1 MHRGSRPRPPSL
13 RLGCALLAVA
23 ALAPVYAGATV
34 RPAQAAS
41 SGTIGAGTQ
50 LRYVALGDSV
60 ASGHGLG
67 TTLTDPNGRPSC
79 QRSAGDSPGHDAYT
93 DDVRD
98 WLQRHSPLGFLPGP
112 QSYRKL
118 ACSGAT
124 VERVASD
131 QVPSANAWLGTAPSI
146 VTITAGVNDFEFTNP
161 ARYVQAFD
169 PLTYDQFVAFRSAAA
184 TTVADR
190 LAVALHSLGDN
201 RARRLIA
208 VTTYYNP
215 FNAQSVIYHQLLVR
229 VVCSLP
235 IGDRPPC
242 SQVIQDTLDV
252 LNESIANAVRRYEAS
267 ATAGDARA
275 TLVGDVDAA
284 FNPGDRRETHAAPK
298 PFCGDAP
305 PSFDDSYIQAER
317 TGQLDLNNPP
327 QTGNDCF
334 HPNPTGHLAIARLVE
349 APLARAR

>member
-1 MHRGSRPRPPSL
+1 MAFLTPAS
-13 RLGCALLAVA
+13 
-23 ALAPVYAGATV
+23 AGAAV

-41 SGTIGAGTQ
+41 SGTVGAGTQ
-50 LRYVALGDSV
+50 LRYAALGDSV

-79 QRSAGDSPGHDAYT
+79 QRSAGDSPGQDAYT

-98 WLQRHSPLGFLPGP
+98 WLRNPEHSSLGFLPRS

-124 VERVASD
+124 VRGVTSD
-131 QVPSANAWLGTAPSI
+131 QVPDANAWLGAAPSI
-146 VTITAGVNDFEFTNP
+146 VTITAGANDLDFTNP

-184 TTVADR
+184 MTVADG
-190 LAVALHSLGDN
+190 LTVLLHSLGDN
-201 RARRLIA
+201 RARRFIA

-215 FNAQSVIYHQLLVR
+215 FNARSVIYDQLLVW
-229 VVCSLP
+229 VLCSLP

-242 SQVIQDTLDV
+242 SQVLQDTLDV
-252 LNESIANAVRRYEAS
+252 LNASIASAVRRYEAS

-275 TLVGDVDAA
+275 ALVGGVDAA
-284 FNPGDRRETHAAPK
+284 FNPGDRRETHAAPR

-317 TGQLDLNNPP
+317 TGRLDLTNPP

>member
-1 MHRGSRPRPPSL
+1 MRCESRPLPPSL

-23 ALAPVYAGATV
+23 VLAPAYAGATV
-34 RPAQAAS
+34 RPAEAAS
-41 SGTIGAGTQ
+41 SGTLGAGTQ
-50 LRYVALGDSV
+50 VKYVALGDSV

-67 TTLTDPNGRPSC
+67 TTLTDPSGRPSC
-79 QRSAGDSPGHDAYT
+79 QRSAGDSPAHDAYT

-98 WLQRHSPLGFLPGP
+98 WLATPRHSPLGFLPHP
-112 QSYRKL
+112 ESYRKL

-131 QVPSANAWLGTAPSI
+131 QVPGADAWLGTAPSI
-146 VTITAGVNDFEFTNP
+146 VTITAGANDFDFANP

-169 PLTYDQFVAFRSAAA
+169 PFTYDQFVAFRSAAA
-184 TTVADR
+184 ATVADR
-190 LAVALHSLGDN
+190 LTAALHSLGDN
-201 RARRLIA
+201 RSRRFIA

-215 FNAQSVIYHQLLVR
+215 FNARSVIYDQLLVW
-229 VVCSLP
+229 VLCSLP

-252 LNESIANAVRRYEAS
+252 LNAAIANAVRRYEAS

-275 TLVGDVDAA
+275 ALVGDVDAA
-284 FNPGDRRETHAAPK
+284 FNPGDRRQTHAAPK

-317 TGQLDLNNPP
+317 TGRLDLTNPP

-334 HPNPTGHLAIARLVE
+334 HPNLAGHLAIARLVE
-349 APLARAR
+349 APLSR